1 MWSYSHPPT
10 PGQQPSFV
18 CYWDPEGAE
27 RAIRRKFG
35 HISIQKPGF
44 TACNNDTICIIHD
57 STVKAPQEP
66 SDAPS
71 ELQEYTDNNG
81 GDSKDRTPDTMC
93 AEGRSDGSS
102 PESQK
107 ASDESS
113 LSGPSWRM
121 QRGLG
126 EFRCAAHDA
135 NSSSDKKTGT
145 NKQEDMDKC
154 SIDTDKLDHS
164 YAKESRLHVNTGT
177 TDHLQGFK
185 SLKAKHQEPD
195 LCNDEITP
203 LPGRRYG
210 QVFAQMN
217 VQDGDS
223 NYLSALMGPEP
234 EKSDYF
240 GDVDLAPPPFNA
252 RTTSKNAP
260 ERPSMK
266 YCGSKSTNTL
276 DSIGFKTDIFG
287 KEIPVASRPKYRHY
301 VSSGLIQKLRREA
314 RSEETD
320 PFIEGYN
327 PASRAP
333 NLPTITDTATS
344 ALSRTTRSFKPQIF
358 RAPASAP
365 VIRLRRSETAAASD
379 ISRDGI
385 GRNRKTQRRAI
396 RSSEASDTSLKPLD
410 DATSGS
416 PPATKE
422 GVLRK
427 YWTLG
432 LKSPLLFPIYLG
444 TSKRSRLFGNSSP
457 SLSTDGRDF
466 HDSSESQPTSA
477 LDTSDSGQASLS
489 EMNDNID
496 YFRIRSNRLSTD
508 DEDDDEEGGKSHVDI
523 PDHLP
528 SSPLCPLN
536 PKYRGV
542 HLAECPLHGKRR
554 IGLSVVKI

>member
-35 HISIQKPGF
+35 HISTQKPAF
-44 TACNNDTICIIHD
+44 AACNNDTIYIMHD
-57 STVKAPQEP
+57 SIVGAPQGP

-71 ELQEYTDNNG
+71 ELQDYTDNKG
-81 GDSKDRTPDTMC
+81 GDSKDGTSDIMY
-93 AEGRSDGSS
+93 AEGRSDDST

-113 LSGPSWRM
+113 LSDPSWRM

-126 EFRCAAHDA
+126 EFRCSAHDA
-135 NSSSDKKTGT
+135 KSSSDKKISTY
-145 NKQEDMDKC
+145 KQKDMDKC
-154 SIDTDKLDHS
+154 SIDADELDHN
-164 YAKESRLHVNTGT
+164 YAKESRPPINTGT
-177 TDHLQGFK
+177 TDHLQGVK

-195 LCNDEITP
+195 LCNDKVT
-203 LPGRRYG
+203 LMPGRRYG
-210 QVFAQMN
+210 QVFAQTN
-217 VQDGDS
+217 VQERDS
-223 NYLSALMGPEP
+223 NYLNALIGPEP

-240 GDVDLAPPPFNA
+240 GDIDLAPPPSNA
-252 RTTSKNAP
+252 RITSNNAP
-260 ERPSMK
+260 ERPCKK
-266 YCGSKSTNTL
+266 YCGSEPTNTL
-276 DSIGFKTDIFG
+276 ESIGFKTNIFG

-301 VSSGLIQKLRREA
+301 ASSGLIQKLRREA

-327 PASRAP
+327 SASRAP
-333 NLPTITDTATS
+333 NLSTITDTAAS
-344 ALSRTTRSFKPQIF
+344 VLSRTKRSFKPQIF

-365 VIRLRRSETAAASD
+365 VIRLRRSERAAAPD

-396 RSSEASDTSLKPLD
+396 RSSEGSDTSLKPLD

-416 PPATKE
+416 SPATKE
-422 GVLRK
+422 GMLRK

-432 LKSPLLFPIYLG
+432 LKNPLLFPIYLG
-444 TSKRSRLFGNSSP
+444 TSKRSRLFGNSSL
-457 SLSTDGRDF
+457 SVSTDDRDF

-477 LDTSDSGQASLS
+477 SEMPDSGHTSLS
-489 EMNDNID
+489 EMNDTIG
-496 YFRIRSNRLSTD
+496 YFRIRSNRLTID
-508 DEDDDEEGGKSHVDI
+508 DEDDDEEGEKSHVDI

-542 HLAECPLHGKRR
+542 HLVECPLHGKRR
-554 IGLSVVKI
+554 IGLSVVKM